1 MKNIALSCIFT
12 VFLSISLSVC
22 AHINASQ
29 TELEALLLFHDPGT
43 LHTPSSHSE
52 IDPVMI
58 QKIDMTTQHY
68 TGTASQTT
76 YSPYPGLHDL
86 GTFDTVLLTGW
97 RFISAPHLSQTAS
110 TIDEYMKHQGKQT
123 FSLLSSRY
131 TTSGHRLTNKQ
142 NPLDTLITVLT
153 GLGLI
158 GLGISFRSNRG

>member
-29 TELEALLLFHDPGT
+29 TELEALLQFHDPVTSHASLSQSRNKT
-43 LHTPSSHSE
+43 LSFKEAETTAYHSE
-52 IDPVMI
+52 TV
-58 QKIDMTTQHY
+58 TQVTH
-68 TGTASQTT
+68 
-76 YSPYPGLHDL
+76 YPGLHDL
-86 GTFDTVLLTGW
+86 GTLDTVLLLTGW
-97 RFISAPHLSQTAS
+97 RFISAPHLSQIPS
-110 TIDEYMKHQGKQT
+110 TIGEYMKHQDKQT
-123 FSLLSSRY
+123 FSLLPSSD
-131 TTSGHRLTNKQ
+131 TTSGHRFANKQ